1 MSLIDHA
8 PPVAELDA
16 DDGKPLRSIEKGLAI
31 LDAFEGDSALLG
43 VSEIARR
50 SGLPKSTAFR
60 LTTSLE
66 QKGYLER
73 VGDRYR
79 LGLRLF
85 ELGNMVSWCRPRRLR
100 ETALPFMCDL
110 FRQTGKT
117 VHLAVLD
124 GTDALYLERI
134 HGHKAVNPASR
145 VGGRLPAYCTG
156 VGKALL
162 AYNPES
168 AMRVMAQPL
177 VPRTPYTITSHQVL
191 AEELVRIRQT
201 GIAYD
206 REENSLGITCVA
218 APILLDDRAIGAVSV
233 TCAPATDVER
243 YVPAVRAAALGI
255 RRSIDRTPGLRPAP
269 PRTAAPRTTPPRPA
283 PARTARQEQP

>member
-124 GTDALYLERI
+124 GTDVLYVEKL
-134 HGHKAVNPASR
+134 HGREQISTPSR
-145 VGGRLPAYCTG
+145 VGGRVSARTTAL
-156 VGKALL
+156 GKAIL
-162 AYNPES
+162 AHSDTETVSRALSVAPRFCTSRAATPE
-168 AMRVMAQPL
+168 L
-177 VPRTPYTITSHQVL
+177 FL
-191 AEELVRIRQT
+191 KELDAVRRQ
-201 GIAYD
+201 GVAFD
-206 REENSLGITCVA
+206 REEVRVGLTCVA
-218 APILLDDRAIGAVSV
+218 APILQRGQVLGALSLSG
-233 TCAPATDVER
+233 CAHTFDAEGLAQR
-243 YVPAVRAAALGI
+243 VRHSAEGVAHLM
-255 RRSIDRTPGLRPAP
+255 L
-269 PRTAAPRTTPPRPA
+269 
-283 PARTARQEQP
+283 